1 MTFSPEQSNL
11 NGSNEFGRF
20 QDKCF
25 ARISAQRNR
34 ISLLSLESMQEETN
48 NNHNNSYYLSS
59 KSHHLAGNM
68 LIICIHYF
76 ILPQSNPVSKGML
89 ANPLKFFFFNFVLN
103 WRIIALQYWLHFCH
117 ASTWIRHRCTYVVNP
132 LFKWENRDSEG
143 LNNFPRVTQLVN
155 GRILTGT

>member
-20 QDKCF
+20 QDKYF

-34 ISLLSLESMQEETN
+34 ISLLSLESMQEE
-48 NNHNNSYYLSS
+48 NHNNSYYLSS

-76 ILPQSNPVSKGML
+76 ILPQSNRVSKGML
-89 ANPLKFFFFNFVLN
+89 ANPM
-103 WRIIALQYWLHFCH
+103 
-117 ASTWIRHRCTYVVNP
+117 
-132 LFKWENRDSEG
+132 
-143 LNNFPRVTQLVN
+143 LVSKSN
-155 GRILTGT
+155 VS